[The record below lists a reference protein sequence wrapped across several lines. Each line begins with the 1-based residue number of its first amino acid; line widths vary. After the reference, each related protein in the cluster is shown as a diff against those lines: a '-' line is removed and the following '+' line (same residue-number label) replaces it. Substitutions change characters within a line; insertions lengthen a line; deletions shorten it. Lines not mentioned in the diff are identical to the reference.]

1 MNIQGEL
8 RSEAT
13 PETID
18 QPVTLLEALSHE
30 CDFLR
35 GLIKNLEFE
44 KKELYAALSDL
55 SFECDGVVYVK
66 APTRETYNRTF
77 AVVKKYRLPSVSTE
91 VLLEPT
97 RGGPQMSAPS
107 EQ

>member
-1 MNIQGEL
+1 MKKSEAITLHLKHWERFPVFVWEEDGEL
-8 RSEAT
+8 
-13 PETID
+13 
-18 QPVTLLEALSHE
+18 VTEV
-30 CDFLR
+30 
-35 GLIKNLEFE
+35 
-44 KKELYAALSDL
+44 
-55 SFECDGVVYVK
+55 DGVVYVK